1 MKQTDIPKLQKKK
14 KSYNAF
20 VFYLDFNGNRT
31 RLKYYCVYHKNVTR
45 TYDPNKTF
53 GCSSTC
59 LDEKKNILF
68 TNVRSALNVDL
79 VR

>member
-53 GCSSTC
+53 VNVPKR
-59 LDEKKNILF
+59 KKEYPIYK
-68 TNVRSALNVDL
+68 RSICP
-79 VR
+79 